1 MEFRVAIT
9 VPGSIGMMIVLLVL
23 LVLMILGEGVGELY
37 VYCNTVIAN
46 KGEQLFAIEQ

>member
-1 MEFRVAIT
+1 MEFPVATT

-23 LVLMILGEGVGELY
+23 IILGEGVGELY

-46 KGEQLFAIEQ
+46 NGEKLFAIEQ